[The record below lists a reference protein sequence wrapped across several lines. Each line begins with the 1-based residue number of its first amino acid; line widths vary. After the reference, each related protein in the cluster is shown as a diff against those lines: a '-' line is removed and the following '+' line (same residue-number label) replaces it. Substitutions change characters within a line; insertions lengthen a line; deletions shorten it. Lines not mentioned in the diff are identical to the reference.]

1 MPDGPDIQSH
11 ADFQAARLKALFRD
25 VLALLT
31 GRSNDLLPFDAV
43 KEKLRIGGPIYR
55 GVRAVPLSGIIGSV
69 DRYRDFDRAFLPT
82 QEHTADRWRRVNRA
96 WYDDVSLPPVLL
108 YKVGEVYFVV
118 DGNHRVSVAREQGQA
133 YIDAEVRECR
143 VKVPVTPDLRPED
156 LEILGERVDFLERS
170 GLDQLRP
177 EARIELAIPGGYD
190 RLLEHIAVHRYF
202 MGLDYQRDISEPEA
216 VAHWYD
222 TVYLPVVS
230 VVRASGLLEAIP
242 GKTEADFYEWIMEHR
257 HDLVTQGKA
266 DLVEPGQLAEEFVQ
280 HYQRTRAFPAP
291 PEPPSAAPPR
301 VVAVFGGSQ
310 TTPGAPVY
318 DDAQRLGGELARA
331 GWTVMTGGYAGV
343 MEAVSRGAAE
353 AGGKVQG
360 ITCERIEA
368 ARPGL
373 HANAWVQAETRYA
386 TLRDRLFHLVEK
398 GQAAVALPGG
408 IGTLSEV
415 ALTWSL
421 MQVGEVERKPLVVVG
436 RVWGETVSTF
446 LREAGDFIYPE
457 DAALL
462 RIVEGIDDVV
472 AALQQA

>member
-1 MPDGPDIQSH
+1 MSDTPAIQSH

-25 VLALLT
+25 VVALLT
-31 GRSNDLLPFDAV
+31 GRSNDLLAFDAV
-43 KEKLRIGGPIYR
+43 KEKLRIGGPLYR
-55 GVRAVPLSGIIGSV
+55 GVRPVPLGSIIGSV

-82 QEHTADRWRRVNRA
+82 QEHTADRWRRVNQA

-108 YKVGEVYFVV
+108 YQVGEVYFVV

-133 YIDAEVRECR
+133 FIDAEVRECR

-156 LEILGERVDFLERS
+156 LEILGERVDFLERT

-177 EARIELAIPGGYD
+177 EARIELTIVGGYD

-202 MGLDYQRDISEPEA
+202 MGLDYQRDIAEPEA

-222 TVYLPVVS
+222 AVYLPVVS
-230 VVRASGLLEAIP
+230 VVRSSGLLESLP
-242 GKTEADFYEWIMEHR
+242 GKTEADFYEWILDHR

-266 DLVEPGQLAEEFVQ
+266 DLVEPGQVAEEFVEQ
-280 HYQRTRAFPAP
+280 VRRSKAFPVP
-291 PEPPSAAPPR
+291 PEKPAALPR
-301 VVAVFGGSQ
+301 IVAVFGGSQ
-310 TTPGAPVY
+310 TAPGEPVY
-318 DDAQRLGGELARA
+318 DAAQRLGGELARA

-343 MEAVSRGAAE
+343 MEAASRGAAE
-353 AGGKVQG
+353 AGGRVQG
-360 ITCERIEA
+360 ITCGRIEA

-373 HANAWVQAETRYA
+373 RANAWVQTETRYA
-386 TLRDRLFHLVEK
+386 TLRERLYHLVEK
-398 GQAAVALPGG
+398 SQAAVALPGG

-421 MQVGEVERKPLVVVG
+421 MQIGEIERKPLVVVG

-446 LREAGDFIYPE
+446 LREAGSFVYPE

-462 RIVEGIDDVV
+462 RVVEKVDDVV
-472 AALQQA
+472 AVLQEA